1 MSVICVTARLIVYFS
16 TISFS
21 PFLIAYKLGFGYRLA
36 GTRSFTAANNNFELA
51 IAVAVATF
59 GAGSNK
65 ALASTVGPLI
75 EVLVLLGLVYAAK
88 FVANGSKM
96 KD

>member
-1 MSVICVTARLIVYFS
+1 
-16 TISFS
+16 
-21 PFLIAYKLGFGYRLA
+21 LA
-36 GTRSFTAANNNFELA
+36 V
-51 IAVAVATF
+51 AVAVATF

-65 ALASTVGPLI
+65 ALASAVGPLI
-75 EVLVLLGLVYAAK
+75 EVLVLLGLVYAVK